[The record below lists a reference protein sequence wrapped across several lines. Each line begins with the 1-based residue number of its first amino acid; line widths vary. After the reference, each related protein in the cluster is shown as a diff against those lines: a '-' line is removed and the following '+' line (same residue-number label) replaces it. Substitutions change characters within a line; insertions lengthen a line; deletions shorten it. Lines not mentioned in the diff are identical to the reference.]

1 MASRGPVSKSNGNL
15 RGDRELGR
23 GLGQVLDVNRPG
35 VHDGSAGHPA
45 AVNRIREPSALIHG
59 AVQSGHLELIPLD
72 EQESGVRRLTQP
84 AGALNQRIEDRL
96 QIRR

>member
-1 MASRGPVSKSNGNL
+1 
-15 RGDRELGR
+15 
-23 GLGQVLDVNRPG
+23 
-35 VHDGSAGHPA
+35 
-45 AVNRIREPSALIHG
+45 
-59 AVQSGHLELIPLD
+59 VQSGHLELIPLD